1 MNAGRASAERCAGQF
16 DVESTDTLHDAY
28 LDVHVNETCT
38 HTPDE
43 RVEILALTQHGHCS
57 RNIRRLRRHSL
68 VTRLVCCAGD
78 DDGAYSGSKREQAA
92 ILPGILRIEL
102 WWRRCFL

>member
-16 DVESTDTLHDAY
+16 NVASTDTLHSAY

-43 RVEILALTQHGHCS
+43 RVEILALTQYSHCS
-57 RNIRRLRRHSL
+57 RNIRRLSRHSV
-68 VTRLVCCAGD
+68 VTRRVCCAD
-78 DDGAYSGSKREQAA
+78 EEGAYWGSK
-92 ILPGILRIEL
+92 GG
-102 WWRRCFL
+102 